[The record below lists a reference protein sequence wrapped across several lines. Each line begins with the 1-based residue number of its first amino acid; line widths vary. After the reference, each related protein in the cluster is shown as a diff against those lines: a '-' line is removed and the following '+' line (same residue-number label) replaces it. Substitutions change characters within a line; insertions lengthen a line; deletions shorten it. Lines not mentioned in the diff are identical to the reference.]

1 MIEFDNTQREITLF
15 TRGLDMARANEVF
28 DKSHLDQI
36 DVRKDYGEAR
46 IRTFGYLDKRPVFI
60 VWTYRGN
67 IRRIISM
74 RRANEREIQKYE
86 GRLG

>member
-1 MIEFDNTQREITLF
+1 MIEFDNVKREITLF
-15 TRGLDMARANEVF
+15 TRGLYMARANEVF

-36 DVRKDYGEAR
+36 DARKNYGETR

-60 VWTYRGN
+60 VWTYRGH

-74 RRANEREIQKYE
+74 RRVNEREVKKYE